1 MNCLIHKNLIFQVHR
16 LKQRSLKMSL
26 AKKLVK
32 KAVSERTSLKRKLAD
47 LRVQLS
53 EFLSGVKLE
62 FVMSQL
68 QCATKKSRGFR
79 WSSRD
84 KALALSLL
92 HSSPKAYRLLHK
104 IFSMPCVN
112 TLKAAMHKIQI
123 YPGFNEQIL
132 EALKM
137 KTSSLSQSSKM
148 VVIAMDE
155 MSIKEGLSYDKGR
168 DVVEGFVEGLN
179 KSKELANHAV
189 AFMVRS
195 LVDKWKQP
203 LGYFLSSGPMGGA
216 ELKHL
221 LLSCIE
227 KLREIGLTVVLFV
240 CDQGTNNQN
249 LFHTRLG
256 VTEDKPFFVHSDTKI
271 FTMYDP
277 PHLLKNIRNNLKNHG
292 YTIETHDINWQHIND
307 FYEADI
313 SKPIRMAPRLSKKHI
328 DLPPFAALRVSL
340 AAQVLSHSVASGMAV
355 MAQWNIISGLVQKVL
370 SSEF

>member
-92 HSSPKAYRLLHK
+92 HSSPKAYRLLRK

-155 MSIKEGLSYDKGR
+155 MYIKEGLFYDKGR

-189 AFMVRS
+189 AYMVRS

-221 LLSCIE
+221 LLPCIE

-240 CDQGTNNQN
+240 CDQG
-249 LFHTRLG
+249 
-256 VTEDKPFFVHSDTKI
+256 EIIKI
-271 FTMYDP
+271 FF
-277 PHLLKNIRNNLKNHG
+277 I
-292 YTIETHDINWQHIND
+292 Q
-307 FYEADI
+307 
-313 SKPIRMAPRLSKKHI
+313 
-328 DLPPFAALRVSL
+328 DL
-340 AAQVLSHSVASGMAV
+340 G
-355 MAQWNIISGLVQKVL
+355 
-370 SSEF
+370 